1 MATRREFLLATA
13 SLGAASILTAC
24 SGNGQ
29 STQLPVTTTEAAAK
43 RISSDRPFYGINAH
57 FTANYAP
64 LTAWPSSTYVN
75 TFLDLG
81 VKMVR
86 TNIGDVIG
94 ASSLVPLFQL
104 FAASSIVPLIVI
116 DQGIDLTNSYAAN
129 YSASYSL
136 GLSIAQPLRGHCK
149 YFECSNEF
157 DFACRVDFQN
167 RSTVNPVDGKSVD
180 GSIPTDY
187 VPAAIEAMRGW
198 TAGMQ
203 AGIKSVI
210 PTALCGY
217 ASGVAFS
224 NVVADMLF
232 NGKDTTGAITQT
244 PIPLDFIGVHW
255 YSSECDILA
264 AGPSLHTN
272 QPVNVLQQLNTVMSG
287 KPIIV
292 SEFGTWDTE
301 ANQAQYL
308 TSQFDVWRANRLR
321 YNIIAALFYALFPN
335 PVNEGE
341 TLETNWGLIEA
352 DGTTRKAAYA
362 AYKKYTAAHLV

>member
-1 MATRREFLLATA
+1 MATA
-13 SLGAASILTAC
+13 SVGATRILTAC
-24 SGNGQ
+24 GGGAQ
-29 STQLPVTTTEAAAK
+29 STASPVVTTDAAAAT
-43 RISSDRPFYGINAH
+43 RASPGRPFYGINAH
-57 FTANYAP
+57 FTDNSMPNPTWP
-64 LTAWPSSTYVN
+64 LSTYVN
-75 TFLDLG
+75 TFTDLG

-86 TNIGDVIG
+86 TNISDAIG
-94 ASSLVPLFQL
+94 ASSLVPFFQL
-104 FAASSIVPLIVI
+104 FAASGIAPLVVI

-136 GLSIAQPLRGHCK
+136 GQSIARPLRAHCI

-167 RSTVNPVDGKSVD
+167 RATVNPVDGKPVD

-203 AGIKSVI
+203 AGIKSAI
-210 PTALCGY
+210 PRARCGY

-255 YSSECDILA
+255 YSSEYDILA
-264 AGPSLHTN
+264 AGPSTHTN
-272 QPVNVLQQLNTVMSG
+272 QPVNVLQQLNAVMSS

-292 SEFGTWDTE
+292 SEFGTWDTQ

-308 TSQFDVWRANRLR
+308 TNQFDVWRTNRSQ
-321 YNIIAALFYALFPN
+321 YNIVAALFYALFPN

-341 TLETNWGLIEA
+341 TPEVNWGLIEA
-352 DGTTRKAAYA
+352 DGTIRKEAYA
-362 AYKKYTAAHLV
+362 AYKNYTATHPV